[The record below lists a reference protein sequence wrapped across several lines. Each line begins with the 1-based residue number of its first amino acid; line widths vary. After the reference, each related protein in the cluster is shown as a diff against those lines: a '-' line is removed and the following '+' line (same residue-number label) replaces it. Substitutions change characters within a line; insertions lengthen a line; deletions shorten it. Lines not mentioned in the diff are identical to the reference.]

1 MAQESSGLRRDDERT
16 EVRSDLDRGAGLSN
30 SSITE
35 ANAAADEDRNLAL
48 SPDETTVDSETAEET
63 EQLRQE
69 IEETR
74 ASMGQTIDAIQERLS
89 ISNISEQVSE
99 QVSNAIETAKD
110 SVYEATIGKVANL
123 MKEAGRGI
131 SGSNIGR
138 TISQNPWPYALIGLG
153 SAWLIYDSMS
163 GSRRR
168 HGNGRIR
175 LGSGGARYGERN
187 YLSSQQQGTGEGQQS
202 GVLGGATESVSN
214 AASTAYG
221 TVASTAS
228 SAVHTVSSTATD
240 TYNKAADVAGRAYER
255 VGEYGHI
262 AQEKYE
268 EYIETKPLAVAAAA
282 AAVGAAIGFAIP
294 STQYEG
300 ELVGE
305 TRDNLM
311 SKASDAATQ
320 LVDKAKEVAGEAG
333 QVVKEELRS
342 ATESTSGTTAGFTS
356 TTGTTGTAGRS
367 TTGSTGSTGSTGTT
381 GGGRGNL

>member
-1 MAQESSGLRRDDERT
+1 MAQESSGLKLDDERP
-16 EVRSDLDRGAGLSN
+16 EVRSDLDRDEGLSN
-30 SSITE
+30 TSITE
-35 ANAAADEDRNLAL
+35 ANAAADDDRDL
-48 SPDETTVDSETAEET
+48 SLSADETTEDSETAAET
-63 EQLRQE
+63 EQLRQD
-69 IEETR
+69 IEGTR

-99 QVSNAIETAKD
+99 QVSQAIETAKD

-138 TISQNPWPYALIGLG
+138 TITQNPWPFALIGLG
-153 SAWLIYDSMS
+153 SAWLIYDNMS

-168 HGNGRIR
+168 HNGNGRMR
-175 LGSGGARYGERN
+175 LGSGGSRYGERN
-187 YLSSQQQGTGEGQQS
+187 YLTSQQGTGEGQQS
-202 GVLGGATESVSN
+202 GMLSDATESVSN
-214 AASTAYG
+214 AASSAYG

-228 SAVHTVSSTATD
+228 NAVQTVSSTASG
-240 TYNKAADVAGRAYER
+240 TYNKAADVAGRAYEKA
-255 VGEYGHI
+255 GEFGHI

-268 EYIETKPLAVAAAA
+268 EYVETKPLAVAAAA

-311 SKASDAATQ
+311 AKASDAATQ

-333 QVVKEELRS
+333 QVVKEELNS
-342 ATESTSGTTAGFTS
+342 ATQTTSGSTAGFTS
-356 TTGTTGTAGRS
+356 TTGTTGTTGRG
-367 TTGSTGSTGSTGTT
+367 TTGTT
-381 GGGRGNL
+381 GSSGTSGGGGRGTL

>member
-1 MAQESSGLRRDDERT
+1 MAQEPSGLRRDDERT
-16 EVRSDLDRGAGLSN
+16 EVRSDLDRDEGLSN
-30 SSITE
+30 TSITE
-35 ANAAADEDRNLAL
+35 ANAAADDDAGL
-48 SPDETTVDSETAEET
+48 SLSTADETTEDSETAEET
-63 EQLRQE
+63 EQLRQN

-99 QVSNAIETAKD
+99 QVSNAIESAKD

-123 MKEAGRGI
+123 MKEAGKGI

-138 TISQNPWPYALIGLG
+138 TISENPWPYALIGLG

-163 GSRRR
+163 GSRRHR
-168 HGNGRIR
+168 GNGRMR
-175 LGSGGARYGERN
+175 LGSSGSRYGERN
-187 YLSSQQQGTGEGQQS
+187 YLTSQQGTGEGDRS
-202 GVLGGATESVSN
+202 GMLSGATESVSN
-214 AASTAYG
+214 AASSAYG

-228 SAVHTVSSTATD
+228 NAVNTVSNTATQ
-240 TYNKAADVAGRAYER
+240 TYSKAADVAGRAYER
-255 VGEYGHI
+255 VGEYGHV

-294 STQYEG
+294 STRYEG

-305 TRDNLM
+305 TRDQLM

-320 LVDKAKEVAGEAG
+320 LVDRAKEVAGEAG
-333 QVVKEELRS
+333 QVVKEELKS
-342 ATESTSGTTAGFTS
+342 ATESTSGSTAGFTS
-356 TTGTTGTAGRS
+356 TTGTTGTSGRS
-367 TTGSTGSTGSTGTT
+367 STGTT
-381 GGGRGNL
+381 GTQRPGNGT